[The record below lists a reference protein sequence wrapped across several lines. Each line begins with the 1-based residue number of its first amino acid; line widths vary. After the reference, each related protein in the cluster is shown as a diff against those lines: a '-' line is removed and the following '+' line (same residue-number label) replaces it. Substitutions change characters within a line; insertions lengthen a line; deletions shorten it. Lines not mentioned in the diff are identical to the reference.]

1 MSESSVATAPIA
13 DNTIAPLTAEETV
26 SEVTAEGASVE
37 PPATVAVVEDELEAK
52 DEQSVEKESKETKA
66 PSRRSTRI
74 SSKSQPEAKE
84 TPKPKR
90 APSTKKRAVEDGS
103 EGAKATKKVKADP
116 AEAGPA
122 LGSFLPEITLKSNK
136 EVDVEVAL
144 LAKEKG
150 VVLFLV
156 PKADTPGCTNQAC
169 GFRDIYAEFTSAEY
183 DVYCVSADPPAAQS
197 KWQEKKSLPY
207 SLLSDPERKLISALG
222 ANDKGKTKRS
232 HFVFSKAE
240 EDAEG
245 KGKLVDKHIGVK
257 PVDSPK
263 IALEFIQSYVP
274 VSSGTPIETSNGEAN
289 SAEHAGVT
297 TSNGT
302 VSSTKETVSME
313 ESIEKP
319 DVEAA
324 APATNGSEDKD
335 VVMEAAAP
343 IVEA

>member
-1 MSESSVATAPIA
+1 MFKIENSSWFFFCRK
-13 DNTIAPLTAEETV
+13 PLIVKTYLLLV
-26 SEVTAEGASVE
+26 
-37 PPATVAVVEDELEAK
+37 DFFC
-52 DEQSVEKESKETKA
+52 
-66 PSRRSTRI
+66 
-74 SSKSQPEAKE
+74 SSFNKLINHLSFIQ
-84 TPKPKR
+84 
-90 APSTKKRAVEDGS
+90 
-103 EGAKATKKVKADP
+103 VKADP

-232 HFVFSKAE
+232 HFVFAKAE
-240 EDAEG
+240 EGAEG
-245 KGKLVDKHIGVK
+245 KGKLIDKHIGVK

-274 VSSGTPIETSNGEAN
+274 ISSGTPVETGNGEAN
-289 SAEHAGVT
+289 SNEHAGVT

-302 VSSTKETVSME
+302 GSSTKETVSME
-313 ESIEKP
+313 ESIEKA
-319 DVEAA
+319 DVESA

-335 VVMEAAAP
+335 VIMEAAAP

>member
-1 MSESSVATAPIA
+1 K
-13 DNTIAPLTAEETV
+13 
-26 SEVTAEGASVE
+26 
-37 PPATVAVVEDELEAK
+37 EA
-52 DEQSVEKESKETKA
+52 KETKA

-103 EGAKATKKVKADP
+103 EGSKATKKVCSKLKTLLDP

-183 DVYCVSADPPAAQS
+183 DVYCISADPPAAQS

-232 HFVFSKAE
+232 HFVFARAE
-240 EDAEG
+240 EGAEG
-245 KGKLVDKHIGVK
+245 KGKLIDKHIGVK

-263 IALEFIQSYVP
+263 IALEFIQS
-274 VSSGTPIETSNGEAN
+274 
-289 SAEHAGVT
+289 
-297 TSNGT
+297 
-302 VSSTKETVSME
+302 
-313 ESIEKP
+313 
-319 DVEAA
+319 
-324 APATNGSEDKD
+324 
-335 VVMEAAAP
+335 
-343 IVEA
+343 

>member
-1 MSESSVATAPIA
+1 MSESSVAPALIA
-13 DNTIAPLTAEETV
+13 DTTIAPLSAEETA
-26 SEVTAEGASVE
+26 SEVAAEGASAE
-37 PPATVAVVEDELEAK
+37 PPTSLAAVEDELEAK
-52 DEQSVEKESKETKA
+52 DEQSAEKEAKEHKA

-103 EGAKATKKVKADP
+103 EGTKATKKVKADP

-232 HFVFSKAE
+232 HFVFAKAE
-240 EDAEG
+240 ESAEG
-245 KGKLVDKHIGVK
+245 KGKLIDKHIGVK

-274 VSSGTPIETSNGEAN
+274 VSSGTPVETSNGEAN
-289 SAEHAGVT
+289 STEHAGVT

-302 VSSTKETVSME
+302 VSSIKETAPME
-313 ESIEKP
+313 ESIEKA
-319 DVEAA
+319 DVESD